1 MCENIVLHVSIEFDH
16 AFVLSSVIS
25 SRMDQNKPTFVAFI
39 DFAKAFDWVDRE
51 LLLYKLLRSSVD
63 GPFYFAIKS
72 MYTKTR
78 SSVKVNDDLSNW
90 FETECGVRQGDVL
103 SPTLFNI
110 FINDLSTELYSL
122 RIGITLGDDRISH
135 LLYADDL
142 TLMAE
147 NENDLQTLINCVE
160 NWCNKWRMSVNHLKS
175 KIVHFRKVRVSITDF
190 SFTFQNKTVDIVQKY
205 KYLGLILEEHLDF
218 KASINELCS
227 KGGRALGAC
236 ISKFKTLKDVG
247 YITYKKLFDCTVVPI
262 IDYFAGVWGHTKHD
276 DCSKLQNRAL
286 RYFLGVGPK
295 TPIPALHGEVN
306 WVSPFSRHVA
316 CITKLWNRTI
326 MMNEQRL
333 PLKVLKYTRNNNLG
347 WVKRVKSIFLEL
359 DLDITSND
367 ISHIPLQTVK
377 EHLVIK
383 DTHQWKLSVA
393 SKPKLRTYALFKKNL
408 KTELYVSLSI
418 PKCKRSIFCQFRSGI
433 LPLAIETGRYRNVPA
448 DERLCEIC
456 NLNQVEDEIH
466 FLCFCPRYQE
476 SRTELYQNVLYQNDL

>member
-1 MCENIVLHVSIEFDH
+1 MFPDVGLRDDISADDSWFLNINNAEIDMKSTPEPVNIWMTLTLLAYAWPHMTLIWHVTLPPLLIPLWSLFNKCFDWGIIPSVWQEAIISPIPKCSTKDKFIPLNYRGSSLLSNVYKLYSSILNHRLVAYLDNVDFLTEEQNGFRKHRSCEDH

-25 SRMDQNKPTFVAFI
+25 SRMDQNKHTFVAFI

-110 FINDLSTELYSL
+110 FINDLSTELNSL
-122 RIGITLGDDRISH
+122 RIGITLGYDRISH

-190 SFTFQNKTVDIVQKY
+190 SFTFQNKTVDIVHKY

-227 KGGRALGAC
+227 KGGRALGAW

-247 YITYKKLFDCTVVPI
+247 YITYIKNCLIVLLYPLLTILLVSGVILSMMIALNYKTVR
-262 IDYFAGVWGHTKHD
+262 WG
-276 DCSKLQNRAL
+276 
-286 RYFLGVGPK
+286 
-295 TPIPALHGEVN
+295 
-306 WVSPFSRHVA
+306 
-316 CITKLWNRTI
+316 
-326 MMNEQRL
+326 
-333 PLKVLKYTRNNNLG
+333 
-347 WVKRVKSIFLEL
+347 IF
-359 DLDITSND
+359 
-367 ISHIPLQTVK
+367 
-377 EHLVIK
+377 
-383 DTHQWKLSVA
+383 
-393 SKPKLRTYALFKKNL
+393 
-408 KTELYVSLSI
+408 
-418 PKCKRSIFCQFRSGI
+418 
-433 LPLAIETGRYRNVPA
+433 
-448 DERLCEIC
+448 
-456 NLNQVEDEIH
+456 
-466 FLCFCPRYQE
+466 
-476 SRTELYQNVLYQNDL
+476 